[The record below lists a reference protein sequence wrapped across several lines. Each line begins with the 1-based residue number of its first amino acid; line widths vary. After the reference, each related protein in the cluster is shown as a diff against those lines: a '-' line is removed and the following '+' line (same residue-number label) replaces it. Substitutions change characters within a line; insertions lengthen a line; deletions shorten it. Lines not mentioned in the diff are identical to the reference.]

1 MAGAG
6 WLCVVRHHDDCLA
19 DITTMAQVHTFA
31 LESTLYSDTRLPL
44 QFLGGSRSPAPRQVE
59 LSTLLAWIEANMAN
73 TSPMTVSTSTIN
85 GAATSIAVASGK
97 LVSKIIVIGSTS
109 GTFSV
114 GTSAGGTQILNA
126 ESFDTDGAVFALD
139 RYFHTGGTLHFS
151 GYGAA
156 TLTVKLILIA
166 V

>member
-1 MAGAG
+1 MS
-6 WLCVVRHHDDCLA
+6 VS
-19 DITTMAQVHTFA
+19 
-31 LESTLYSDTRLPL
+31 ST
-44 QFLGGSRSPAPRQVE
+44 
-59 LSTLLAWIEANMAN
+59 
-73 TSPMTVSTSTIN
+73 TIN
-85 GAATSIAVASGK
+85 SATTSIAVGFGK
-97 LVSKIIVIGSTS
+97 LISKIIVIGSTS

>member
-6 WLCVVRHHDDCLA
+6 WFRVVRHDDDRLA
-19 DITTMAQVHTFA
+19 DIRHMAQVHTFA

-73 TSPMTVSTSTIN
+73 TSPMSVTTTTIN
-85 GAATSIAVASGK
+85 GATTSIAVGSGK
-97 LVSKIIVIGSTS
+97 MVSKIIVIGSTS

-114 GTSAGGTQILNA
+114 GTSAGGTQILDG
-126 ESFDTDGAVFALD
+126 ETFDTDGAVYTLD

>member
-1 MAGAG
+1 MAGTERIC
-6 WLCVVRHHDDCLA
+6 LVRHHDDCLA

-44 QFLGGSRSPAPRQVE
+44 QYLGGSRSPAPRQVE
-59 LSTLLAWIEANMAN
+59 LSTLLAWIQANMGN
-73 TSPMTVSTSTIN
+73 TSPMSVSSNSIDGST
-85 GAATSIAVASGK
+85 TSIAVASGK
-97 LVSKIIVIGSTS
+97 MVSKIVVIGSTS
-109 GTFSV
+109 GTFSL
-114 GTSAGGTQILNA
+114 GTSAGGTQILDG
-126 ESFDTDGAVFALD
+126 ETFDTDGAVYTLD

-166 V
+166 L